1 MSRWIAFCVV
11 LSSVAGCGGGGQS
24 VQDVDPDRAAGF
36 VIALGMAGFDGDVSI
51 EGHGEVEFGLKQA
64 AYARSPGTHLM
75 ARGHLN
81 PAAVTPATVRA
92 YLDALK
98 KLKPALTP
106 EANASGGPIE

>member
-1 MSRWIAFCVV
+1 MSRWIAVCAV
-11 LSSVAGCGGGGQS
+11 LWSVAGCASGGRS
-24 VQDVDPDRAAGF
+24 VRDVDPDRAAGF

-64 AYARSPGTHLM
+64 AYARSPGTHLT

-98 KLKPALTP
+98 RLKPASAP
-106 EANASGGPIE
+106 GANAPGGPIE